1 VVFLCKFHGDR
12 RHGEM
17 LCLILMQNS
26 AERIENMLV
35 EVKRISK
42 VEMSVVSS
50 LDIAETFGKEHKH
63 VLRDIRELHCSEEF
77 RQSNFEQS
85 KYMNEQNHQQPMYYM
100 TRDGFTILVMG
111 YTGEKAM
118 KFKEAYIKQFNVM
131 EKTLQGK
138 LVEREKGIAVRQSLT
153 KALQQSAE
161 NERMHG
167 HAYSTY
173 TNCIYKVL
181 FGKNAKQLRKEF
193 GISERENIRDF
204 LPEEQLKAMQSMEC
218 LVSGLVDC
226 GWGYDQIKEF
236 IQKNNAMMQIA
247 A

>member
-1 VVFLCKFHGDR
+1 
-12 RHGEM
+12 
-17 LCLILMQNS
+17 
-26 AERIENMLV
+26 MLV

-42 VEMSVVSS
+42 AEVTVVSS
-50 LDIAETFGKEHKH
+50 LDVAETFGKQHAH
-63 VLRDIRELHCSEEF
+63 VLRDIKELECSEEF
-77 RQSNFEQS
+77 RLSNFGES
-85 KYMNEQNHQQPMYYM
+85 SYINSQNKKQPMYYM

-118 KFKEAYIKQFNVM
+118 RFKEAYIKQFNVM
-131 EKTLQGK
+131 EKALQGK
-138 LVEREKGIAVRQSLT
+138 LIEREKGIAVRQSLT
-153 KALQQSAE
+153 KALQQSTE

-181 FGKNAKQLRKEF
+181 FGKNAKQLREELGIHKKENLRAYLSTKELTA
-193 GISERENIRDF
+193 I
-204 LPEEQLKAMQSMEC
+204 QSMEC

-236 IQKNNAMMQIA
+236 IQTTNTVRVA